1 MNAVRIPAT
10 LALMLASMLILSVAT
25 VHADGD
31 EDEGGAR
38 RAPMPAIYVDE
49 CGACHAPYPA
59 SGLPAPS
66 WRTLMTTLDRHFGND
81 AALAPKEAAIIRDWL
96 LANAGRRAADPA
108 APLRIT
114 RTAWFL
120 REHDEV
126 PASVWRSQAVG
137 TAANC
142 GGCHR
147 GAGRGDF
154 SEHDV
159 RLPRAP
165 TPRPSTGAKR

>member
-1 MNAVRIPAT
+1 MKTVRVLAT
-10 LALMLASMLILSVAT
+10 MTLMLALPIAAT
-25 VHADGD
+25 QADD
-31 EDEGGAR
+31 DDNDVR
-38 RAPMPAIYVDE
+38 RAPMPAIYIDE

-59 SGLPAPS
+59 SGLPAQS
-66 WRTLMTTLDRHFGND
+66 WRTLMTTLDRHFGSD
-81 AALAPKEAAIIRDWL
+81 ATLAPREIVIVGDWL
-96 LANAGRRAADPA
+96 RANAGRRAANPA

-126 PASVWRSQAVG
+126 PAPVWRSQAVG

-159 RLPRAP
+159 RLPSAP